1 MLKNRLLIIVLV
13 LVSLIPLLDFF
24 QPGLPITHDGQIHVA
39 RIASFYQSL
48 SEGNLIPRWAG
59 NLNWGFG
66 HPVLMF
72 VYPLPSYLASFFY
85 FLGFSF
91 IYSTK
96 LVFVL
101 GFLLSGI
108 FMYLWISELWGKEA
122 GFASGLLYM
131 FAPYRF
137 IDLYVRGAI
146 GENFAFIWLP
156 LICWLALKLSKSFN
170 WLYLIGGSFALT
182 ALILSHNALSLMF
195 LPIVFGYIAFLFY
208 CSKKKSLFF
217 IRFSLFLILGF
228 LLSAFFW
235 LPALVESKYT
245 LQNIVTKGQIV
256 GFERFS
262 RLIWSSWN
270 YSGTGSFSVQLGV
283 LQWLAII
290 ASPFL
295 IWLFWKK
302 KEKYWIYLLFLLASF
317 CLAIFMM
324 LPISRVIYLNFSLLQ
339 KFQFTWRFLALAI
352 VPPTIFIGV
361 VLYLL
366 PKKLKFP
373 AVFLILLVVLMLNKN
388 YWYAKDFIY
397 ENESN
402 YTRIYPGTTDT
413 GELAPIWSVRFMEEY
428 PQAPMEVIDGQA
440 EIKAVSRT
448 TTKHEFK
455 VMAKTPARLVE
466 NTLYFPGWDVL
477 VDGEATEI
485 EFQDPAHRGLMTFN
499 IAEGEHEIV
508 AQFKE
513 TRLRLFADLLSL
525 GTVGFLFI
533 GVVAYNT
540 LRGLSRHKVPKY
552 NKKNRRK

>member
-1 MLKNRLLIIVLV
+1 MLKNRLLIIILV
-13 LVSLIPLLDFF
+13 LVSLVPLLDFF

-122 GFASGLLYM
+122 GFVSGLLYM
-131 FAPYRF
+131 FTPYRF
-137 IDLYVRGAI
+137 VDLYVRGAI
-146 GENFAFIWLP
+146 GENFAFIWFP
-156 LICWLALKLSKSFN
+156 LICWFVLKLNKNFN

-195 LPIVFGYIAFLFY
+195 LPIILGYVAFLFY
-208 CSKKKSLFF
+208 CSKKKFFSFIYFSLFF
-217 IRFSLFLILGF
+217 ALGF

-270 YSGTGSFSVQLGV
+270 YSGTGSFSVQLGA
-283 LQWLAII
+283 LQWLAVIV
-290 ASPFL
+290 SPFL

-302 KEKYWIYLLFLLASF
+302 KEKYWIYLLFLFASF

-324 LPISRVIYLNFSLLQ
+324 LPISRTIYLNFSLLQ
-339 KFQFTWRFLALAI
+339 KFQFAWRFLALAI
-352 VPPTIFIGV
+352 IPPTIFIGAIV
-361 VLYLL
+361 YLL
-366 PKKLKFP
+366 PKKLKLP
-373 AVFLILLVVLMLNKN
+373 IAFLILLMVLMLNKN
-388 YWYAKDFIY
+388 YWHAKDFIY
-397 ENESN
+397 EDESS
-402 YTRIYPGTTDT
+402 YTRVYPGTTDT

-428 PQAPMEVIDGQA
+428 PQAPMEVIDGQT
-440 EIKAVSRT
+440 EIEEISRT

-455 VMAKTPARLVE
+455 VMAKTPTRLVE
-466 NTLYFPGWDVL
+466 NTLYFPGWNVF
-477 VDGEATEI
+477 VNGKATEI
-485 EFQDPAHRGLMTFN
+485 EFQDPAYRGLMTFN
-499 IAEGEHEIV
+499 IAEGEYEIV

-513 TRLRLFADLLSL
+513 TKLRLFADLLSL
-525 GTVGFLFI
+525 GTVGFLFV
-533 GVVAYNT
+533 GVVAYN
-540 LRGLSRHKVPKY
+540 
-552 NKKNRRK
+552 KKKRRK